1 MTAEHTFSTDVE
13 WRGKRHSVVI
23 TGSFSPSFAF
33 DVPGSA
39 RRQSPPPSVRLRF
52 TCASCG
58 DEAVFLFT
66 APSADWRRPFSV
78 HSVTHHED
86 GGDDDPSN

>member
-1 MTAEHTFSTDVE
+1 MAAQQTFSTDIE
-13 WRGKRHSVVI
+13 WRGKRHTVVI

-33 DVPGSA
+33 RVPGSA
-39 RRQSPPPSVRLRF
+39 RRQSRSPSGRLRF
-52 TCASCG
+52 TCAICG
-58 DEAVFLFT
+58 DEAVFPFT

-86 GGDDDPSN
+86 D